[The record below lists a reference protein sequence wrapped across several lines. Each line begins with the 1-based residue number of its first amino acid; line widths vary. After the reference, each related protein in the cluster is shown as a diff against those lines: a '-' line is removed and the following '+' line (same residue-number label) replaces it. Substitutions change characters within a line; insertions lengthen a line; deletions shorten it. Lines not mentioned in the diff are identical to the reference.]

1 MKAPSLMD
9 KAVAS
14 GLVLALAGLFSGLTA
29 NTPLGSL
36 KPFDI
41 LIMLITVPCF
51 MSKNASQYRISA
63 GLILMIIFYLVCTV
77 PSCIENDF
85 LYGLR
90 RGIQVM
96 ILVSY
101 GFVLLNV
108 NFAALNRRHYL
119 AALAV
124 MSCIVAFNVGWHVA
138 NGFLTDWKRLGDP
151 KSLFIFLPACV
162 GVGIV
167 LKVLPRNTFTG
178 LVWAL
183 LCVLIMMSGER
194 KALPAFFLI
203 SMAVYL
209 DLRSLRGFALAVA
222 AGLVV
227 VMAADVIL
235 DGYVFRRVDSIFAGS
250 DARNDPLYIL
260 QGGIP
265 ASLSDAQRKLGI
277 QVATQLFHDNPIFG
291 SGMESTANYAR
302 SHFAN
307 YPKFLTGV
315 AHNEFWRVL
324 AEHGIF
330 GMVFM
335 LIPIFRTLFLA
346 VMDSVTFCRV
356 YRQTFYPRCMIIIL
370 TPISAYMWS
379 EGSGVEMFA
388 LVMLVALLPEIM
400 PRIAARCLPPPAPA
414 ASETPIA
421 RRRPSRSVQN
431 ASRGLVAVSS

>member
-1 MKAPSLMD
+1 MRPPSAID
-9 KAVAS
+9 KAVAT
-14 GLVLALAGLFSGLTA
+14 GLVLALAMLFCGLTA

-41 LIMLITVPCF
+41 LIMLITVPCL
-51 MSKNASQYRISA
+51 ASRKLSDFRISA

-77 PSCIENDF
+77 PSCVENDF

-90 RGIQVM
+90 RAIQVM

-101 GFVLLNV
+101 GLVLLNV
-108 NFAALNRRHYL
+108 NPAALSRRHYFI
-119 AALAV
+119 ALAV
-124 MSCIVAFNVGWHVA
+124 MACIVAVNVAWHVA
-138 NGFLTDWKRLGDP
+138 NGYLTDWKRLGDP

-167 LKVLPRNTFTG
+167 LKVLPRNG
-178 LVWAL
+178 LTMAAWML
-183 LCVLIMMSGER
+183 LCVLILMSGER

-203 SMAVYL
+203 SLAVFL
-209 DLRSLRGFALAVA
+209 DLSSLRGFALAA
-222 AGLVV
+222 GAGLIIVI
-227 VMAADVIL
+227 AGDIIL
-235 DGYVFRRVDSIFAGS
+235 DGYVFRRIDSIFAGS

-277 QVATQLFHDNPIFG
+277 QVASQLFHDNPLFG
-291 SGMESTANYAR
+291 SGMESTVNYAR

-315 AHNEFWRVL
+315 AHNEFWRIL

-335 LIPIFRTLFLA
+335 LIPMFRTLYLA
-346 VMDSVTFCRV
+346 ATDSITF
-356 YRQTFYPRCMIIIL
+356 YRAYGQTFYPRCMLIIL
-370 TPISAYMWS
+370 TPIAAYMWS

-388 LVMLVALLPEIM
+388 LIMLVALLPDLM
-400 PRIAARCLPPPAPA
+400 PG
-414 ASETPIA
+414 IA
-421 RRRPSRSVQN
+421 RRCLDHPRQPAAR
-431 ASRGLVAVSS
+431 RTLVAAPA

>member
-1 MKAPSLMD
+1 VTAPSLTER
-9 KAVAS
+9 AVAA

-41 LIMLITVPCF
+41 LIMLITVPCLA
-51 MSKNASQYRISA
+51 SKSLADFKIST
-63 GLILMIIFYLVCTV
+63 GLLLMIVFYLVCTV
-77 PSCIENDF
+77 PSCLENDF

-90 RGIQVM
+90 RAIQVM
-96 ILVSY
+96 ILVSF
-101 GFVLLNV
+101 GVVLLNV
-108 NFAALNRRHYL
+108 NPAALTRRHYVL
-119 AALAV
+119 ALAV
-124 MSCIVAFNVGWHVA
+124 MACIVAVNVVWHVA
-138 NGFLTDWKRLGDP
+138 NGYLTDWKRLGDP

-167 LKVLPRNTFTG
+167 LKVLPRNALTAAI
-178 LVWAL
+178 WAL
-183 LCVLIMMSGER
+183 LCVLILMSGER

-203 SMAVYL
+203 SLAVYL
-209 DLRSLRGFALAVA
+209 DLNSLRGFALAVV

-227 VMAADVIL
+227 VIAGDIVL
-235 DGYVFRRVDSIFAGS
+235 DGYVFRRIESIFAGS
-250 DARNDPLYIL
+250 DPRNDPLYIL

-291 SGMESTANYAR
+291 SGMESTVNYAR
-302 SHFAN
+302 SHFSN

-330 GMVFM
+330 GMTFM
-335 LIPIFRTLFLA
+335 LIPMLRTLYLTA
-346 VMDSVTFCRV
+346 MDSITL
-356 YRQTFYPRCMIIIL
+356 YRLNGQTTYPRCMLIIL
-370 TPISAYMWS
+370 VPIAAYMWS

-388 LVMLVALLPEIM
+388 LIMLVALLPDLM
-400 PRIAARCLPPPAPA
+400 PGIAARAQAHTRPV
-414 ASETPIA
+414 S
-421 RRRPSRSVQN
+421 RR
-431 ASRGLVAVSS
+431 ALVALPA